1 MCVSVVKLCDQTCSS
16 CWPEWC
22 GAVACGVRGG
32 RGCRV
37 EAGSRGWLENC
48 AVHASWTWSCRET
61 WVLGQGPLDGGAAP
75 RTLDQHAAAGRAP
88 VLGTRWRSCFR
99 GDLTKR
105 CVCSVKYRG
114 VCRYVSCQEALCVC
128 SERRESASSAVRVRA
143 VSVLLV
149 ISEYTRECFVSVICL
164 CVRSS
169 IHRERPT
176 RVSAACVS

>member
-1 MCVSVVKLCDQTCSS
+1 MADGSYRDGEAHVCPCVFSLLCVLLETHGKRGFRRV
-16 CWPEWC
+16 PEIMHTAKILAH
-22 GAVACGVRGG
+22 GKIPFS
-32 RGCRV
+32 
-37 EAGSRGWLENC
+37 GS
-48 AVHASWTWSCRET
+48 
-61 WVLGQGPLDGGAAP
+61 D
-75 RTLDQHAAAGRAP
+75 
-88 VLGTRWRSCFR
+88 
-99 GDLTKR
+99 
-105 CVCSVKYRG
+105 
-114 VCRYVSCQEALCVC
+114 VSCQEALCVC